1 MRLRNGDGFD
11 GRDRLRAVCLG
22 GVLDL
27 AVLVRVAAL
36 ALVYPELLGHGV
48 FHGAGVLAAHL
59 VVRNPP
65 VLRCRFAVG
74 AQLGLCNKAVQL
86 IKSVFPKKI

>member
-1 MRLRNGDGFD
+1 M
-11 GRDRLRAVCLG
+11 RAVCLG

-27 AVLVRVAAL
+27 AVLVRVSAL

-48 FHGAGVLAAHL
+48 FHGAGVLPAHL

-65 VLRCRFAVG
+65 VLR
-74 AQLGLCNKAVQL
+74 
-86 IKSVFPKKI
+86 

>member
-1 MRLRNGDGFD
+1 M
-11 GRDRLRAVCLG
+11 RAVLLR

-27 AVLVRVAAL
+27 ALFVRVPAL

-65 VLRCRFAVG
+65 VLR
-74 AQLGLCNKAVQL
+74 
-86 IKSVFPKKI
+86 